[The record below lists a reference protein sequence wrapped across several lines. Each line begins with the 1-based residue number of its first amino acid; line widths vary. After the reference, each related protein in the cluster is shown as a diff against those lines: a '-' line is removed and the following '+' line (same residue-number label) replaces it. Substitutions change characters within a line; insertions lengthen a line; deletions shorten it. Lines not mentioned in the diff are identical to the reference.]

1 MGGQQGTGRLHVTPD
16 RVSTVVS
23 QEGHRTAVHGPPLGQ
38 TRVRRPCSPRGAEE
52 AAQVPA
58 PPRKT
63 RPHRTAR
70 RVPSGRPRA
79 QLPPCAA
86 GAPCAHGEDSGHAHT
101 QPLFHALEGNVCGGK
116 VVFRVHGLHPLS
128 ERASGRRIR
137 RRRPRAGPSGRPP
150 GSAPCSRPAAP
161 AAPQVPGDQA
171 AAPPGGRPLPSAPD
185 PPVARPHPP
194 LSQVQTASCSTAFH
208 VSAETKTPPPHGLC
222 TCGPLLPPPFEK
234 PGASQSAGV
243 PSVRSVCLH
252 GEAHPARG
260 RRAQQE
266 AGGTPGGLGLGKA
279 PLFPGLRRGTARG
292 GSVRP

>member
-1 MGGQQGTGRLHVTPD
+1 MGVGVGGQQGTGRLHVTPD

-86 GAPCAHGEDSGHAHT
+86 GAPGAHGEDSGHAHT

-116 VVFRVHGLHPLS
+116 VMFRVHGLHPLS

-171 AAPPGGRPLPSAPD
+171 APPGGPPTSFRAGSA
-185 PPVARPHPP
+185 RG
-194 LSQVQTASCSTAFH
+194 
-208 VSAETKTPPPHGLC
+208 SATPAAESSPNRVLLHGLSC
-222 TCGPLLPPPFEK
+222 
-234 PGASQSAGV
+234 
-243 PSVRSVCLH
+243 
-252 GEAHPARG
+252 
-260 RRAQQE
+260 
-266 AGGTPGGLGLGKA
+266 
-279 PLFPGLRRGTARG
+279 LRRDENASSPRALYLWAASPATF
-292 GSVRP
+292 

>member
-70 RVPSGRPRA
+70 QVPSGRPRV

-86 GAPCAHGEDSGHAHT
+86 GAPGAHGEDSGHAHT

-137 RRRPRAGPSGRPP
+137 RRRPRAAPSGRPP
-150 GSAPCSRPAAP
+150 GSALPAQRPLQPPSSARCAPGSRG
-161 AAPQVPGDQA
+161 PGR
-171 AAPPGGRPLPSAPD
+171 PPGGPPTSFRAGSA
-185 PPVARPHPP
+185 RG
-194 LSQVQTASCSTAFH
+194 
-208 VSAETKTPPPHGLC
+208 SATPAAESSPNRVLLHGLSC
-222 TCGPLLPPPFEK
+222 
-234 PGASQSAGV
+234 
-243 PSVRSVCLH
+243 
-252 GEAHPARG
+252 
-260 RRAQQE
+260 
-266 AGGTPGGLGLGKA
+266 
-279 PLFPGLRRGTARG
+279 LRRDENASSPRALYLWAASPATF
-292 GSVRP
+292 

>member
-1 MGGQQGTGRLHVTPD
+1 MRKTDPGPLQPWRQVKTQGQPLDRGRPPHRGTHGGGGGVGGQQGTGRLHVTPD

-86 GAPCAHGEDSGHAHT
+86 GAPGAHGEDSGHAHT

-137 RRRPRAGPSGRPP
+137 RRRPRAGPSGRPRAARSQR
-150 GSAPCSRPAAP
+150 SAPCSRPAAP
-161 AAPQVPGDQA
+161 TAPQVPGDQA
-171 AAPPGGRPLPSAPD
+171 APPRGAAHFLPRRIRPWLG
-185 PPVARPHPP
+185 H
-194 LSQVQTASCSTAFH
+194 T
-208 VSAETKTPPPHGLC
+208 
-222 TCGPLLPPPFEK
+222 
-234 PGASQSAGV
+234 
-243 PSVRSVCLH
+243 
-252 GEAHPARG
+252 
-260 RRAQQE
+260 RR
-266 AGGTPGGLGLGKA
+266 
-279 PLFPGLRRGTARG
+279 
-292 GSVRP
+292 